1 MTKRDRL
8 RRRLRNNPKGAK
20 FSEIETLL
28 LGFGFTLD
36 RVSGSHHLFR
46 YDMDEDTVSVII
58 PVHGNSVKTHY
69 VKEVTELLDA
79 MFPED
84 DTSREEEDSDE

>member
-1 MTKRDRL
+1 MTKRDKL

-20 FSEIETLL
+20 FSDVETLL
-28 LGFGFTLD
+28 LSFGFYLD

-46 YDMDEDTVSVII
+46 YDSEVHTESVII

-69 VKEVTELLDA
+69 VKEVTELLDTL
-79 MFPED
+79 FPED
-84 DTSREEEDSDE
+84 DSSKLEGDGDE